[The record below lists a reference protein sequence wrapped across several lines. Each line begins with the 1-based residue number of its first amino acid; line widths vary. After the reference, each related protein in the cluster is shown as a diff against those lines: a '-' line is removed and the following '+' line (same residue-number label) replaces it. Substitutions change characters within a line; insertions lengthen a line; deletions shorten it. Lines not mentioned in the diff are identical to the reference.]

1 MDEYGGGVIISELV
15 SSDHNMV
22 LLKPKAKNSVDTGC
36 VTRLAVRCMGPTEKA
51 SFNMALSAIKWEP
64 LFRLDSCADQYS
76 YYQTVICNLME
87 ICFPTK
93 IVTRHMA
100 DKPRVTDW
108 FRDLVRKRQRAHM
121 SGDLNQANNCVIR
134 STEPLR
140 NLSIIFT
147 KHKLQQ
153 CMNRDPTIG
162 GSI

>member
-1 MDEYGGGVIISELV
+1 
-15 SSDHNMV
+15 
-22 LLKPKAKNSVDTGC
+22 
-36 VTRLAVRCMGPTEKA
+36 MGD
-51 SFNMALSAIKWEP
+51 L
-64 LFRLDSCADQYS
+64 RVDQYS

-93 IVTRHMA
+93 IVTRHTA
-100 DKPRVTDW
+100 DQPGVTDW
-108 FRDLVRKRQRAHM
+108 FRDIVRKRQRAHV
-121 SGDLNQANNCVIR
+121 SGDLNQAHNIYCVIR
-134 STEPLR
+134 SIEPLR